1 MAKKKRSEGT
11 PATVQLTEAGV
22 EYEVLT
28 YEHDPRAQSFGLEAA
43 EVLGL
48 GRDAVFKTLVAQT
61 DLKDNHGLVVGIVP
75 VSHQLSLKALA
86 AAVGAKKAAMA
97 EKATVE
103 RTTGY
108 VVGGVSLLGQKR
120 PLTTVIDASAEGL
133 ERMYVSGGKRGL
145 DIGLAPADLARV
157 LGASFAEIRA

>member
-48 GRDAVFKTLVAQT
+48 DRDAVFKTLVAQT

-108 VVGGVSLLGQKR
+108 VVGGVSPLGQKR